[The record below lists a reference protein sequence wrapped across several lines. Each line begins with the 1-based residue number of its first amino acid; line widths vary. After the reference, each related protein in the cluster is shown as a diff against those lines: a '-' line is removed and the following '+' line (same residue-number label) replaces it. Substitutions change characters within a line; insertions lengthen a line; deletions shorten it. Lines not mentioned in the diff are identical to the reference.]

1 MTNERG
7 TRWET
12 AIVSYLRS
20 EGAVQVERR
29 ARTGAKDRGD
39 LAGLPGVVVEAKNA
53 QRTELAAWLSE
64 AKREAN
70 HDGADIGVVWA
81 HRRGKGSPAD
91 GYVVMDGAT
100 FVRLLR
106 QAGRM
111 P

>member
-1 MTNERG
+1 MTNAKG

-12 AIVSYLRS
+12 AIVTYLRG
-20 EGAVQVERR
+20 EGVAQVERR

-39 LAGLPGVVVEAKNA
+39 LAGLPGVVVEAKDA
-53 QRTELAAWLSE
+53 HRVELAAWMSE
-64 AKREAN
+64 AKREAG

-81 HRRGKGSPAD
+81 HRRGKASPAD